1 MIEKHI
7 MRKYHDITFRFFSGI
22 TDFVKYTDNA
32 KIGNLYKKARN
43 VRISRL
49 SGYDNFYGTGTYEE
63 ARNLFLHG
71 WEEGA
76 QKIKKAL
83 KPMSSYKEKVVASY
97 GVQGY
102 APCVPRYLYGLPDSM
117 ITHKT
122 VREKQKVLKLYKCMS
137 YSCEVSAEQILSES
151 AKILNAVQQI
161 EASNVRT
168 DLNVIFQTTNRMQTV
183 YSAYAICVKKPDQR
197 LNLKQTVFPL
207 MHPGMQR
214 RINFDYIEKAP
225 ELNRQDIVKNY
236 GYSVNDTKIIKDALK
251 GSYYFPAIIEED
263 EITNIEKYKL

>member
-7 MRKYHDITFRFFSGI
+7 MRDNKEITFRRFSDI
-22 TDFVKYTDNA
+22 TDFVRYVDNA
-32 KIGNLYKKARN
+32 KIGSLYKKVRN
-43 VRISRL
+43 VYGSRL
-49 SGYDNFYGTGTYEE
+49 SGHDNFYGTGTYEE
-63 ARNLFLHG
+63 ARNLLLHG
-71 WEEGA
+71 WEDGA

-83 KPMSSYKEKVVASY
+83 KPINSYKEKAVVSY

-102 APCVPRYLYGLPDSM
+102 APRVPRYLHGLPDSM

-137 YSCEVSAEQILSES
+137 YPCKVSTEQILSES
-151 AKILNAVQQI
+151 VKILNAAQQI
-161 EASNVRT
+161 EASGIRT
-168 DLNVIFQTTNRMQTV
+168 DLNVIFQTENSWQTV
-183 YSAYAICVKKPDQR
+183 YSVYTICVKKPEQR
-197 LNLKQTVFPL
+197 LNLKQVVFPL
-207 MHPGMQR
+207 MHPAMQR

-236 GYSVNDTKIIKDALK
+236 GYPANDTKIIKDVLK